1 MKNML
6 KIMERTKIW
15 FSISLIIIVIG
26 MGFLGFRGLNFGID
40 FRGGSDIVLQLN
52 ENINK
57 DEVDVIIKNYAPD
70 ASTNS
75 LDNNQYEVKSADL
88 DSDKLDS
95 IMTDIKNKY
104 QLSDDIL
111 VSQDEIGSS
120 IGKELTQNS
129 IKALLAAF
137 GAMLIYIAIRFE
149 FKFGVAA
156 IIATIHDI
164 LITLAVYAVFNVP
177 VNTPFIAA
185 MLTIVGYSMCDTIVI
200 FDRIRENT
208 KIMRRA
214 KSIEVADVS
223 ITETIARSLY
233 TSLATVI
240 TIIALNFLVPSVK
253 QFTFPLIVGIIS
265 GAYSSICI
273 ASPIWV
279 YLKNKIG
286 NKKGKLQ
293 NA

>member
-1 MKNML
+1 ML

-26 MGFLGFRGLNFGID
+26 MGFLCVRGLNFGID
-40 FRGGSDIVLQLN
+40 FRGGSDIILQLN
-52 ENINK
+52 ENTNRE
-57 DEVDVIIKNYAPD
+57 EVDVIVKGYAPD
-70 ASTNS
+70 ASTNT
-75 LDNNQYEVKSADL
+75 LDNNQYEIKSADL
-88 DSDKLDS
+88 DSTKLDS
-95 IMTDIKNKY
+95 IMTDLKSKY
-104 QLSDDIL
+104 QLDDNLL

-120 IGKELTQNS
+120 VGRELTKNS
-129 IKALLAAF
+129 ITSLLAAF
-137 GAMLIYIAIRFE
+137 AAMLIYIAVRFE

-156 IIATIHDI
+156 IAATIHDI
-164 LITLAVYAVFNVP
+164 LITVSVYSIFYIP

-185 MLTIVGYSMCDTIVI
+185 ILTIVGYSMCDTIVI

-208 KIMRRA
+208 KILRRS

-223 ITETIARSLY
+223 ITETIARSIY
-233 TSLATVI
+233 TSLATVV
-240 TIIALNFLVPSVK
+240 TIIAMNFLVPSV
-253 QFTFPLIVGIIS
+253 QGFTIPLIVGIIS

-279 YLKNKIG
+279 YLKDRIG

-293 NA
+293 SA

>member
-1 MKNML
+1 ML

-26 MGFLGFRGLNFGID
+26 TGFLAVRGLNFGID
-40 FRGGSDIVLQLN
+40 FKGGSDIILQLN

-57 DEVDVIIKNYAPD
+57 EDVDTIVKSYASD
-70 ASTNS
+70 ASTNT
-75 LDNNQYEVKSADL
+75 LDKNQYEIKSADL
-88 DSDKLDS
+88 DSTKLDS
-95 IMTDIKNKY
+95 IMTDLKGKY
-104 QLSDDIL
+104 QLDDTLL
-111 VSQDEIGSS
+111 VSQTEIGSS
-120 IGKELTQNS
+120 VGKELTKNS
-129 IKALLAAF
+129 IIALLTSF
-137 GAMLIYIAIRFE
+137 VAMLIYIAIRFE

-156 IIATIHDI
+156 IAATIHDI
-164 LITLAVYAVFNVP
+164 LITLSVYSIFYIP

-208 KIMRRA
+208 KILRRA
-214 KSIEVADVS
+214 KPIEVADVS
-223 ITETIARSLY
+223 ITETIKRSVF
-233 TSLATVI
+233 TSVSTLC
-240 TIIALNFLVPSVK
+240 TIIAMNFLVPSV
-253 QFTFPLIVGIIS
+253 QAFTIPLIVGIIS

-279 YLKNKIG
+279 YLKDKIG

-293 NA
+293 RA